1 MKAKRVLAVLLTVSL
16 VAGMAAGCGKKKESS
31 SKSEDGVTELTF
43 YNVDLQEDDP
53 WTDPVAEALTE
64 ATGVKLKTD
73 HPVGEDKQ
81 KISLMIAEQKFPDI
95 IYAKGWD
102 AIIYLSA
109 MAGIDQGLY
118 EAAKVEI

>member
-16 VAGMAAGCGKKKESS
+16 AAGMAAGCGKKKESS

-43 YNVDLQEDDP
+43 YNADLQEDDP

-73 HPVGEDKQ
+73 HPV
-81 KISLMIAEQKFPDI
+81 
-95 IYAKGWD
+95 
-102 AIIYLSA
+102 
-109 MAGIDQGLY
+109 
-118 EAAKVEI
+118 EIGRASCRERV